1 MDALIQQKHK
11 RAQSYSSVQANGN
24 FRKQK
29 LEMMSKFMNG
39 IKRGKLPPIKSPKQ
53 LDFFV
58 FGQDESSSQLIQN
71 ELQKSAMLEKLGLA
85 TDSSFNMMM
94 TAKNTGPINFDDKES
109 SIASERPSKTN
120 PFAKF
125 ENTNQTHMTASQAL
139 LKDKLNSK

>member
-1 MDALIQQKHK
+1 
-11 RAQSYSSVQANGN
+11 
-24 FRKQK
+24 
-29 LEMMSKFMNG
+29 MNG

-71 ELQKSAMLEKLGLA
+71 ELQKSAMLEKLGLV

-94 TAKNTGPINFDDKES
+94 TAKNNTGLIEIDDKDS

-125 ENTNQTHMTASQAL
+125 DANQTHMTASQAL